1 MFTAYV
7 YLYDKMFLFEFQ
19 TQFWV
24 RLYKQEQTTMVYI
37 LNKCLFFTRSRWM
50 RNLIYTCILVYLTL
64 CFISIAPLVVK
75 TTFRSVRNSRNSSL
89 LLRVEPAEQQNFT
102 CIWSAIEEREKCKPV
117 CGPGFFGLYGMKRCH
132 PLLDCVDIKK
142 LKEKQDIGNSG
153 YVKEV
158 KTRRFIIFFSQ

>member
-1 MFTAYV
+1 
-7 YLYDKMFLFEFQ
+7 
-19 TQFWV
+19 
-24 RLYKQEQTTMVYI
+24 MVYI

-64 CFISIAPLVVK
+64 CFISIDPLIVK
-75 TTFRSVRNSRNSSL
+75 KTFRSVRDSRNSSL

-158 KTRRFIIFFSQ
+158 KTRRFIIFFFTIKIFKK